1 MKKDKKLTVRVSEDE
16 YRAIKLKAD
25 LSGMS
30 MSRFL
35 VEKGKNCY
43 VEGYSKAKKEIEEK
57 EKQLRQID
65 EQICIE

>member
-1 MKKDKKLTVRVSEDE
+1 MKKDKKLTVRVYEDE

-43 VEGYSKAKKEIEEK
+43 VERYYKAKKEIEEK

-65 EQICIE
+65 

>member
-1 MKKDKKLTVRVSEDE
+1 
-16 YRAIKLKAD
+16 
-25 LSGMS
+25 MS

-57 EKQLRQID
+57 ERELAQID
-65 EQICIE
+65 GQICIE